1 MNRAFRWPSQT
12 EGGRAFLIWQLMR
25 RISGEDNDQ
34 TDSTAMVSTYARA
47 VTWNSNFSGRWRDLA
62 ERVLR
67 LLFDYLGER
76 VGKQVAYL
84 LVINLSGRPLKL
96 PSDDDPKL
104 WPPRITVAGVRVY
117 LIAVRALPPVATTS
131 SSGSHPPSRSP
142 TKTWSVLTQPTSP
155 ADARPGGCIAGTAF
169 PLAVADK

>member
-131 SSGSHPPSRSP
+131 IRTVPARREDGGLSRPSRWP
-142 TKTWSVLTQPTSP
+142 GTAVPQ
-155 ADARPGGCIAGTAF
+155 RPGRSCAWRISW
-169 PLAVADK
+169 VC